1 MQFICYKN
9 YQGTIQMTKKKLG
22 MYKNLTNYGDSEFSI
37 FLRKA
42 FIKGMGYS
50 EEMLNKPII
59 GITNTYSDYNPCH
72 GNVPDLIK
80 SVKAGIL
87 SSDAIPLEFPTIS
100 IHESFAY
107 PTSMYLRNLM
117 SIDTE
122 EMIKAQPMD
131 ACVLIGGCDKTVPAQ
146 LMGAFSANIP
156 SIQLVTGPMLTGSH
170 RGERVGACT
179 DCRGYWAK
187 FRAEEIDLAEIN
199 EVNNQLVPT
208 VGTCGVMGTASTMAL
223 ITEALGMMI
232 SNGASAPAVSAER
245 RRIAEETGKVA
256 VEIAKKSLNPKNF
269 VTIKNF
275 KNALTVLSAIGGS
288 TNGIV
293 HLTAMAGR
301 LGIDIDLNEFDKMTK
316 DTPMIVDLKPSG
328 SGYMEDLFK
337 SGGLPRILNE
347 LKDYLYLDAITI
359 TGKTI
364 QEIIEKHNYDWK
376 QEIIRKVE
384 NPIFD
389 KGSIAVLKGNL
400 APGSAIIKQ
409 SAASKNL
416 LTHEGV
422 VEVFENLE
430 DLANRIDSDDL
441 NVTKESVLL
450 LKNIGPIGAPGMP
463 EAGLIPIPKKLAK
476 QGVKD
481 MVRISDGRM
490 SGTAAGTIILHVCPE
505 AAAGGTLDIVESGDI
520 IRLDVKQRLLELKLS
535 NEEIVTR
542 KKNKKRNIEIERRG
556 YDKIFHES
564 VLQADKGA
572 DFDFLRPVK

>member
-1 MQFICYKN
+1 
-9 YQGTIQMTKKKLG
+9 MTKKNSG

-87 SSDAIPLEFPTIS
+87 SSGAIPLEFPTIS

-122 EMIKAQPMD
+122 EMMKAQPMD

-156 SIQLVTGPMLTGSH
+156 AIQLVTGPMLTGSH

-245 RRIAEETGKVA
+245 KRIAEETGKVA
-256 VEIAKKSLNPKNF
+256 VEIASKSLNPKSF
-269 VTIKNF
+269 LTLKNF

-347 LKDYLYLDAITI
+347 LKDFLYLDAITV
-359 TGKTI
+359 TGETV
-364 QEIIEKHNYDWK
+364 QEIIDKNKYNWK
-376 QEIIRKVE
+376 QEVIRKVE

-400 APGSAIIKQ
+400 APRSAIIKQ
-409 SAASKNL
+409 SAASKEL
-416 LTHEGV
+416 LAHEGI

-430 DLANRIDSDDL
+430 DLADRIDSDDL
-441 NVTKESVLL
+441 NVTKDSILL

-505 AAAGGTLDIVESGDI
+505 AAAGGTLDIVKSGDI
-520 IRLDVKQRLLELKLS
+520 IKLDVKQRLLELKLS
-535 NEEIVTR
+535 DEEIAIR
-542 KKNKKRNIEIERRG
+542 KKSKKSNTEIERRG

-572 DFDFLRPVK
+572 DFDFLRPLK

>member
-1 MQFICYKN
+1 
-9 YQGTIQMTKKKLG
+9 MTKKNSG

-87 SSDAIPLEFPTIS
+87 SSGAIPLEFPTIS

-122 EMIKAQPMD
+122 EMMKAQPMD

-156 SIQLVTGPMLTGSH
+156 AIQLVTGPMLTGSH

-245 RRIAEETGKVA
+245 RRIAEETGKMA
-256 VEIAKKSLNPKNF
+256 VEIANKSFNPKNF
-269 VTIKNF
+269 LTIKNF
-275 KNALTVLSAIGGS
+275 KNALIVLSAIGGS

-301 LGIDIDLNEFDKMTK
+301 LGMDIDLNEFDKMTK
-316 DTPMIVDLKPSG
+316 DIPMIVDLKPSG

-347 LKDYLYLDAITI
+347 LKDYLYLDAITV
-359 TGKTI
+359 TGETI
-364 QEIIEKHNYDWK
+364 QEIIDKNKYNWK
-376 QEIIRKVE
+376 QEVIRKVD

-400 APGSAIIKQ
+400 APRSAIIKQ
-409 SAASKNL
+409 SAASKEL
-416 LTHEGV
+416 LAHEGV

-441 NVTKESVLL
+441 NVTKDSVLL

-505 AAAGGTLDIVESGDI
+505 AAAGGTLDIVKSGDI
-520 IRLDVKQRLLELKLS
+520 IKLDVKQRLLELKLS
-535 NEEIVTR
+535 DEEIASR
-542 KKNKKRNIEIERRG
+542 KKSKRSYTEIERRG
-556 YDKIFHES
+556 YNKIFHES

>member
-1 MQFICYKN
+1 
-9 YQGTIQMTKKKLG
+9 MTKKKLG

-50 EEMLNKPII
+50 EGMLNKPII

-187 FRAEEIDLAEIN
+187 YRAEEIDLAEIN

-256 VEIAKKSLNPKNF
+256 VEIAKKSFNPKNF
-269 VTIKNF
+269 LTIKNF

-316 DTPMIVDLKPSG
+316 NTPMIVDLKPSG

-347 LKDYLYLDAITI
+347 LKDYLYLDAITV
-359 TGKTI
+359 TGETI
-364 QEIIEKHNYDWK
+364 IEIIEKNKYNWE
-376 QEIIRKVE
+376 QEVIRKVE

-389 KGSIAVLKGNL
+389 KGSIAVLRGNL

-409 SAASKNL
+409 SAASEDL
-416 LTHEGV
+416 LDHEGI

-441 NVTKESVLL
+441 NVTKDSILL

-476 QGVKD
+476 QGVND

-505 AAAGGTLDIVESGDI
+505 AAAGGTLDIVKSGDI
-520 IRLDVKQRLLELKLS
+520 IKLDVKQRLLELKLS
-535 NEEIVTR
+535 DHEINIR
-542 KKNKKRNIEIERRG
+542 KKNKKRNIKLNRRG

-564 VLQADKGA
+564 VLQADKGV
-572 DFDFLRPVK
+572 DFEFLRDLK

>member
-1 MQFICYKN
+1 MSN
-9 YQGTIQMTKKKLG
+9 KKKG
-22 MYKNLTNYGDSEFSI
+22 MYKNLTSYGDSGFSI

-50 EEMLNKPII
+50 EEMLGKPII

-87 SSDAIPLEFPTIS
+87 SSGAIPLEFPTIT

-122 EMIKAQPMD
+122 EMLRAQPMD

-146 LMGAFSANIP
+146 IMGAFSAEMP
-156 SIQLVTGPMLTGSH
+156 AIQLVTGPMLTGSH
-170 RGERVGACT
+170 KGERVGACT
-179 DCRGYWAK
+179 DCRRYWAK
-187 FRAEEIDLAEIN
+187 FRAEEIDEIEIN

-223 ITEALGMMI
+223 ITEALGMMVT
-232 SNGASAPAVSAER
+232 NGASAPAVSAER
-245 RRIAEETGKVA
+245 RRIAEETGRVA
-256 VEIAKKSLNPKNF
+256 VEIANKSYKPKDF
-269 VTIKNF
+269 LTIKNF
-275 KNALTVLSAIGGS
+275 QNALTVLSAIGGS

-301 LGIDIDLNEFDKMTK
+301 LGIDINLNDFDQMTK

-347 LKDYLYLDAITI
+347 MRDYLHLDTMTVSGISLKEVI
-359 TGKTI
+359 DKN
-364 QEIIEKHNYDWK
+364 NYDWP
-376 QEIIRKVE
+376 QQIIRKTNDPV
-384 NPIFD
+384 FD
-389 KGSIAVLKGNL
+389 KGSIAVLNGNL

-409 SAASKNL
+409 SAASKDL
-416 LTHEGV
+416 LVHEGI
-422 VEVFENLE
+422 VEVFEDLE
-430 DLANRIDSDDL
+430 DLANRIDSEDL
-441 NVTKESVLL
+441 NVTKDSVLL
-450 LKNIGPIGAPGMP
+450 LRNIGPLGAPGMP

-476 QGVKD
+476 VGVKD

-490 SGTAAGTIILHVCPE
+490 SGTASGTIVLHVCPE
-505 AAAGGTLDIVESGDI
+505 AAAGGNLNIVESGDVI
-520 IRLDVKQRLLELKLS
+520 KLDVNKRLIELKLTD
-535 NEEIVTR
+535 EEIKIR
-542 KKNKKRNIEIERRG
+542 HNNKKDKKIIKRRG
-556 YDKIFHES
+556 YNKMFYDT
-564 VLQADKGA
+564 VLQADKGV

>member
-1 MQFICYKN
+1 
-9 YQGTIQMTKKKLG
+9 

-87 SSDAIPLEFPTIS
+87 SSGAIPLEFPTIS

-156 SIQLVTGPMLTGSH
+156 AIQLVTGPMLTGSH

-187 FRAEEIDLAEIN
+187 YRAEEIDLAEIN

-232 SNGASAPAVSAER
+232 SNGASAPAVSAEG

-256 VEIAKKSLNPKNF
+256 VEIAKKSFNPKNF
-269 VTIKNF
+269 LTIKNF

-347 LKDYLYLDAITI
+347 LKDYLYLDAITV

-409 SAASKNL
+409 SAATKDL
-416 LTHEGV
+416 LAHEGV

-441 NVTKESVLL
+441 NVTKDSVLL

-520 IRLDVKQRLLELKLS
+520 IKLDVKQRLLELKLS

-542 KKNKKRNIEIERRG
+542 KKNKKRNIEVERRG

-572 DFDFLRPVK
+572 DFDFLRPIN

>member
-1 MQFICYKN
+1 
-9 YQGTIQMTKKKLG
+9 MTKKKSG

-87 SSDAIPLEFPTIS
+87 SSGAIPLEFPTIS

-122 EMIKAQPMD
+122 EMMKAQPMD

-156 SIQLVTGPMLTGSH
+156 AIQLVTGPMLTGSH

-187 FRAEEIDLAEIN
+187 FRAEEIDLDEIN

-256 VEIAKKSLNPKNF
+256 VEIANKSFNPKSF
-269 VTIKNF
+269 LTLKNF

-347 LKDYLYLDAITI
+347 LKDYLYLDAITV
-359 TGKTI
+359 TGETI
-364 QEIIEKHNYDWK
+364 KEIIEKNKYNWK
-376 QEIIRKVE
+376 QEVIRNVE

-400 APGSAIIKQ
+400 APKSAIIKQ
-409 SAASKNL
+409 SAASKEL
-416 LTHEGV
+416 LAHEGV

-441 NVTKESVLL
+441 KVTKDSILL

-505 AAAGGTLDIVESGDI
+505 AAAGGALDIVKSGDI
-520 IRLDVKQRLLELKLS
+520 IKLDVKKRLLKLKLS
-535 NEEIVTR
+535 DEEIASR
-542 KKNKKRNIEIERRG
+542 KKSKKSDKIIKRRG

>member
-1 MQFICYKN
+1 
-9 YQGTIQMTKKKLG
+9 MTKKNSG

-72 GNVPDLIK
+72 GNVSDLIK

-87 SSDAIPLEFPTIS
+87 SSGAIPLEFPTIS

-122 EMIKAQPMD
+122 EMMKAQPMD

-156 SIQLVTGPMLTGSH
+156 AIQLVTGPMLTGSH

-245 RRIAEETGKVA
+245 KRIAEETGKVA
-256 VEIAKKSLNPKNF
+256 VEIASKSFNPKSF
-269 VTIKNF
+269 LTLKNF

-347 LKDYLYLDAITI
+347 LKDYLYLDAITV
-359 TGKTI
+359 TGETI
-364 QEIIEKHNYDWK
+364 KEIIDKNKYNWK
-376 QEIIRKVE
+376 QEVIRKVE

-400 APGSAIIKQ
+400 APRSAIIKQ
-409 SAASKNL
+409 SAASKEL
-416 LTHEGV
+416 LAHEGV

-441 NVTKESVLL
+441 NVTKDSILL

-505 AAAGGTLDIVESGDI
+505 AAAGGTLDIVKSGDI
-520 IRLDVKQRLLELKLS
+520 IKLDVKQRLLELKLS
-535 NEEIVTR
+535 DEEIAIR
-542 KKNKKRNIEIERRG
+542 KKSKKSNTEIKRRG

>member
-1 MQFICYKN
+1 
-9 YQGTIQMTKKKLG
+9 MTRKKSG

-87 SSDAIPLEFPTIS
+87 SSGAIPLEFPTIS

-122 EMIKAQPMD
+122 EMMKAQPMD

-156 SIQLVTGPMLTGSH
+156 AIQLVTGPMLTGSH
-170 RGERVGACT
+170 RGDRVGACT

-256 VEIAKKSLNPKNF
+256 VEIANKSFNPKSF
-269 VTIKNF
+269 LTLKNF

-301 LGIDIDLNEFDKMTK
+301 LGIDVDLNEFDKMTK

-347 LKDYLYLDAITI
+347 LKDYLYLDAITV
-359 TGKTI
+359 TGETI
-364 QEIIEKHNYDWK
+364 KEIIEKNKYNWK
-376 QEIIRKVE
+376 QEVIRNVE

-400 APGSAIIKQ
+400 APKSAIIKQ
-409 SAASKNL
+409 SAASKEL

-441 NVTKESVLL
+441 NVTKDSILL

-505 AAAGGTLDIVESGDI
+505 AAAGGTLDIVKSGDI
-520 IRLDVKQRLLELKLS
+520 IKLDVKKRLLELKLS
-535 NEEIVTR
+535 DEEIASR
-542 KKNKKRNIEIERRG
+542 KKSKKSDKIIKRRG

>member
-1 MQFICYKN
+1 MS
-9 YQGTIQMTKKKLG
+9 KKKSG

-87 SSDAIPLEFPTIS
+87 SSGAIPLEFPTIS
-100 IHESFAY
+100 IHESFSY

-122 EMIKAQPMD
+122 EMMKAQPMD

-156 SIQLVTGPMLTGSH
+156 CVQLVTGPMLTGSH

-187 FRAEEIDLAEIN
+187 FRADEIDLQEIN

-223 ITEALGMMI
+223 ITEALGMMVP
-232 SNGASAPAVSAER
+232 NGASAPAVSAER

-256 VEIAKKSLNPKNF
+256 VDIANKSLNPNKF
-269 VTIKNF
+269 LTIKNF
-275 KNALTVLSAIGGS
+275 KNALIVLSAIGGS

-301 LGIDIDLNEFDKMTK
+301 LGITIDLKEFDDMTK
-316 DTPMIVDLKPSG
+316 DIPMIVDLKPSG
-328 SGYMEDLFK
+328 VGYMEDLFK

-347 LKDYLYLDAITI
+347 LKEYLYLDAVTV
-359 TGKTI
+359 TG
-364 QEIIEKHNYDWK
+364 ECLGDIIKNYSYDWK
-376 QEIIRKVE
+376 QEVVRMA
-384 NPIFD
+384 NDPIFD

-409 SAASKNL
+409 SAASTNL

-430 DLANRIDSDDL
+430 DLANRIDSEDL
-441 NVTKESVLL
+441 NVTKDSILL
-450 LKNIGPIGAPGMP
+450 LRNIGPIGAPGMP
-463 EAGLIPIPKKLAK
+463 EAGLIPIPKKLAR

-505 AAAGGTLDIVESGDI
+505 AAAGGTLGIVESGDI
-520 IRLDVKQRLLELKLS
+520 IKLDVKNRLLKLKLS
-535 NEEIVTR
+535 NEEINKR
-542 KKNKKRNIEIERRG
+542 KKNKKLNTDIKRRG
-556 YDKIFHES
+556 YSKIFHES

>member
-1 MQFICYKN
+1 
-9 YQGTIQMTKKKLG
+9 MTKKNSG

-72 GNVPDLIK
+72 GNVSDLIK

-87 SSDAIPLEFPTIS
+87 SSGAIPLEFPTIS

-122 EMIKAQPMD
+122 EMMKAQPMD

-156 SIQLVTGPMLTGSH
+156 AIQLVTGPMLTGSH

-245 RRIAEETGKVA
+245 KRIAEETGKVA
-256 VEIAKKSLNPKNF
+256 VEIASKSFNPKSF
-269 VTIKNF
+269 LTLKNF

-347 LKDYLYLDAITI
+347 LKDYLYLDAITV
-359 TGKTI
+359 TGETI
-364 QEIIEKHNYDWK
+364 KEIIDKNKYNWK
-376 QEIIRKVE
+376 QEVIRKVE

-400 APGSAIIKQ
+400 APRSAIIKQ
-409 SAASKNL
+409 SAASKEL
-416 LTHEGV
+416 LAHEGV
-422 VEVFENLE
+422 VEVFENLQ

-441 NVTKESVLL
+441 NVTKDSILL

-505 AAAGGTLDIVESGDI
+505 AAAGGTLDIVKSGDI
-520 IRLDVKQRLLELKLS
+520 IKLDVKQRLLELKLS
-535 NEEIVTR
+535 DEEIAIR
-542 KKNKKRNIEIERRG
+542 KKSKKSDTEIKRRG

>member
-1 MQFICYKN
+1 
-9 YQGTIQMTKKKLG
+9 MTKKNSG

-87 SSDAIPLEFPTIS
+87 SSGAIPLEFPTIS

-122 EMIKAQPMD
+122 EMMKAQPMD

-156 SIQLVTGPMLTGSH
+156 AIQLVTGPMLTGSH

-245 RRIAEETGKVA
+245 KRIAEETGKVA
-256 VEIAKKSLNPKNF
+256 VEIASKSFNPKSF
-269 VTIKNF
+269 LTLKNF

-347 LKDYLYLDAITI
+347 LKDYLYLDAITV
-359 TGKTI
+359 TGETI
-364 QEIIEKHNYDWK
+364 KEIIDKNKYNWK
-376 QEIIRKVE
+376 QEVIRKVE

-400 APGSAIIKQ
+400 APRSAIIKQ
-409 SAASKNL
+409 SAASKEL
-416 LTHEGV
+416 LAHEGI

-441 NVTKESVLL
+441 NVTKDSILL

-505 AAAGGTLDIVESGDI
+505 AAAGGTLDIVKSGDI
-520 IRLDVKQRLLELKLS
+520 IKLDVKQRLLELKLS
-535 NEEIVTR
+535 DEEIAIR
-542 KKNKKRNIEIERRG
+542 KKSKKSNTEIKRRG

>member
-1 MQFICYKN
+1 
-9 YQGTIQMTKKKLG
+9 MTKKNSG

-87 SSDAIPLEFPTIS
+87 SSGAIPLEFPTIS

-122 EMIKAQPMD
+122 EMMKAQPMD

-156 SIQLVTGPMLTGSH
+156 AIQLVTGPMLTGSH

-245 RRIAEETGKVA
+245 KRIAEETGKVA
-256 VEIAKKSLNPKNF
+256 VEIASKSFNPKSF
-269 VTIKNF
+269 LTLKNF

-347 LKDYLYLDAITI
+347 LKDYLYLDAITV
-359 TGKTI
+359 TGETI
-364 QEIIEKHNYDWK
+364 KEIIDKNKYNWK
-376 QEIIRKVE
+376 QEVIRKVE

-400 APGSAIIKQ
+400 APRSAIIKQ
-409 SAASKNL
+409 SAASKEL
-416 LTHEGV
+416 LAHEGV

-441 NVTKESVLL
+441 NVTKDSILL

-505 AAAGGTLDIVESGDI
+505 AAAGGTLDIVKTGDI
-520 IRLDVKQRLLELKLS
+520 IKLDVKQRLLELKLS
-535 NEEIVTR
+535 DEEIATR
-542 KKNKKRNIEIERRG
+542 KKSKKSNTEIKRRG

>member
-1 MQFICYKN
+1 MQFICYKH
-9 YQGTIQMTKKKLG
+9 YQGTLQMTKKKLG

-179 DCRGYWAK
+179 DCRGFWAK
-187 FRAEEIDLAEIN
+187 YRAEEIDLAEIN

-269 VTIKNF
+269 LTIKNF

-316 DTPMIVDLKPSG
+316 NTPMIVDLKPSG

-347 LKDYLYLDAITI
+347 LKDYLYLDAITV
-359 TGKTI
+359 TGETI
-364 QEIIEKHNYDWK
+364 IEIIEKNKYNWK
-376 QEIIRKVE
+376 QEVIRKVE

-389 KGSIAVLKGNL
+389 KGSIAVLRGNL

-409 SAASKNL
+409 SAASEDL
-416 LTHEGV
+416 LDHEGI

-430 DLANRIDSDDL
+430 DLANRIDNDDL
-441 NVTKESVLL
+441 NVTKDSILL

-505 AAAGGTLDIVESGDI
+505 AAAGGTLDIVKSGDI
-520 IRLDVKQRLLELKLS
+520 IKLDVQQRLLELKLS
-535 NEEIVTR
+535 DDEIKIR
-542 KKNKKRNIEIERRG
+542 KKNKKRNIKLNRRG

-572 DFDFLRPVK
+572 DFDFLRDLK

>member
-1 MQFICYKN
+1 MSN
-9 YQGTIQMTKKKLG
+9 KKKG
-22 MYKNLTNYGDSEFSI
+22 MYKNLTSYGDSGFSI

-50 EEMLNKPII
+50 EEMLGKPII

-87 SSDAIPLEFPTIS
+87 SSGAIPLEFPTIT

-122 EMIKAQPMD
+122 EMLRAQPMD

-146 LMGAFSANIP
+146 IMGAFSAEMP
-156 SIQLVTGPMLTGSH
+156 AIQLVTGPMLTGSH
-170 RGERVGACT
+170 KGERVGACT
-179 DCRGYWAK
+179 DCRRYWAK
-187 FRAEEIDLAEIN
+187 FRAEEIDENEIN

-223 ITEALGMMI
+223 ITEALGMMVT
-232 SNGASAPAVSAER
+232 NGASAPAVSAER
-245 RRIAEETGKVA
+245 RRIAEETGRVA
-256 VEIAKKSLNPKNF
+256 VEIANKSYKPKDF
-269 VTIKNF
+269 LTIKNF
-275 KNALTVLSAIGGS
+275 QNALTVLSAIGGS

-301 LGIDIDLNEFDKMTK
+301 LGIDINLNDFDQMTK

-347 LKDYLYLDAITI
+347 MRNYLHLDTMTVSGISLKEVID
-359 TGKTI
+359 KN
-364 QEIIEKHNYDWK
+364 NYDWP
-376 QEIIRKVE
+376 QQIIRKT
-384 NPIFD
+384 NDPIFD
-389 KGSIAVLKGNL
+389 KGSIAVLNGNL

-409 SAASKNL
+409 SAASKDL
-416 LTHEGV
+416 LVHEGI
-422 VEVFENLE
+422 VEVFEDLE
-430 DLANRIDSDDL
+430 DLANRIDSEDL
-441 NVTKESVLL
+441 NVTKDSVLL
-450 LKNIGPIGAPGMP
+450 LRNIGPLGAPGMP

-476 QGVKD
+476 VGVKD

-490 SGTAAGTIILHVCPE
+490 SGTASGTIVLHVCPE
-505 AAAGGTLDIVESGDI
+505 AAAGGNLNIVESGDFI
-520 IRLDVKQRLLELKLS
+520 KLDVNKRLIELKLTD
-535 NEEIVTR
+535 EEIKIR
-542 KKNKKRNIEIERRG
+542 HNNKKDKKIIKRRG
-556 YDKIFHES
+556 YNKMFYDT
-564 VLQADKGA
+564 VLQADKGV

>member
-1 MQFICYKN
+1 
-9 YQGTIQMTKKKLG
+9 MTKKTSG

-87 SSDAIPLEFPTIS
+87 SSGAIPLEFPTIS

-122 EMIKAQPMD
+122 EMMKAQPMD

-156 SIQLVTGPMLTGSH
+156 TIQLVTGPMLTGSH

-245 RRIAEETGKVA
+245 KRIAEETGKVA
-256 VEIAKKSLNPKNF
+256 VEIASKSFNPKSF
-269 VTIKNF
+269 LTLKNF

-337 SGGLPRILNE
+337 AGGLPRILNE
-347 LKDYLYLDAITI
+347 LKDYLYLDAITV
-359 TGKTI
+359 TGETI
-364 QEIIEKHNYDWK
+364 QEIIDKNKYNWK
-376 QEIIRKVE
+376 QEVIRKVE

-400 APGSAIIKQ
+400 APRSAIIKQ
-409 SAASKNL
+409 SAASKEL
-416 LTHEGV
+416 LAHEGV
-422 VEVFENLE
+422 VEVFENLQ

-441 NVTKESVLL
+441 NVTKDSILL

-505 AAAGGTLDIVESGDI
+505 AAAGGTLDIVKSGDI
-520 IRLDVKQRLLELKLS
+520 IKLDVKQRLLELKLS
-535 NEEIVTR
+535 DEEIAIR
-542 KKNKKRNIEIERRG
+542 KKSKKSNTEIKRRG

>member
-1 MQFICYKN
+1 
-9 YQGTIQMTKKKLG
+9 MTKKKLG

-87 SSDAIPLEFPTIS
+87 SSGAIPLEFPTIS

-223 ITEALGMMI
+223 VTEALGMMI

-256 VEIAKKSLNPKNF
+256 VKIAKNSFKPKNF
-269 VTIKNF
+269 LTIKNF

-293 HLTAMAGR
+293 HLTAIAGR
-301 LGIDIDLNEFDKMTK
+301 LGINIDLNKFDKMTE

-337 SGGLPRILNE
+337 AGGLPRILNE
-347 LKDYLYLDAITI
+347 LKDYLYLDAITVTGETI
-359 TGKTI
+359 T
-364 QEIIEKHNYDWK
+364 EIIEKNKYNWK
-376 QEIIRKVE
+376 QEVIRKVE

-389 KGSIAVLKGNL
+389 KGSIAVLRGNL
-400 APGSAIIKQ
+400 APKSAIIKQ
-409 SAASKNL
+409 SAASIDL
-416 LTHEGV
+416 LNHEGI

-441 NVTKESVLL
+441 NVTKDSILL

-505 AAAGGTLDIVESGDI
+505 AAAGGTLDIVKSGDI
-520 IRLDVKQRLLELKLS
+520 IKLDVKQRLLELKLS
-535 NEEIVTR
+535 DDEINIR
-542 KKNKKRNIEIERRG
+542 KKNKKRNIKLNRRG

-572 DFDFLRPVK
+572 DFDFLRDLK

>member
-1 MQFICYKN
+1 MS
-9 YQGTIQMTKKKLG
+9 KKKSG

-87 SSDAIPLEFPTIS
+87 SSGAIPLEFPTIS
-100 IHESFAY
+100 IHESFSY

-122 EMIKAQPMD
+122 EMMKAQPMD
-131 ACVLIGGCDKTVPAQ
+131 ACVLIGGCDKTIPAQ

-156 SIQLVTGPMLTGSH
+156 CVQLVTGPMLTGSH

-187 FRAEEIDLAEIN
+187 FRADEIDLQEIN

-223 ITEALGMMI
+223 ITEALGMMVP
-232 SNGASAPAVSAER
+232 NGASAPAVSAER

-256 VEIAKKSLNPKNF
+256 VDIANKSLNPNKF
-269 VTIKNF
+269 LTIKNF
-275 KNALTVLSAIGGS
+275 KNALIVLSAIGGS

-301 LGIDIDLNEFDKMTK
+301 LGIEIDLKEFDDMTK
-316 DTPMIVDLKPSG
+316 DIPMIVDLKPSG
-328 SGYMEDLFK
+328 AGYMEDLFK

-347 LKDYLYLDAITI
+347 LKEYLYLDAVTV
-359 TGKTI
+359 TG
-364 QEIIEKHNYDWK
+364 ECLGDIIKNYSYDWK
-376 QEIIRKVE
+376 QEVVRMA
-384 NPIFD
+384 NDPIFD

-409 SAASKNL
+409 SAASTNL
-416 LTHEGV
+416 LKHEGV

-430 DLANRIDSDDL
+430 DLANRIDSEDL
-441 NVTKESVLL
+441 NVTKDSILL
-450 LKNIGPIGAPGMP
+450 LRNIGPIGAPGMP
-463 EAGLIPIPKKLAK
+463 EAGLIPIPKKLAR

-490 SGTAAGTIILHVCPE
+490 SGTAAGTIVLHVCPE
-505 AAAGGTLDIVESGDI
+505 AAAGGTLGIVESGDI
-520 IRLDVKQRLLELKLS
+520 IKLDVKNRLLELKLS
-535 NEEIVTR
+535 DEEINKR
-542 KKNKKRNIEIERRG
+542 KKNKKLNTDVKRRG
-556 YDKIFHES
+556 YSKIFHES

>member
-1 MQFICYKN
+1 
-9 YQGTIQMTKKKLG
+9 MTKKNSG

-87 SSDAIPLEFPTIS
+87 SSGAIPLEFPTIS

-122 EMIKAQPMD
+122 EMMKAQPMD

-156 SIQLVTGPMLTGSH
+156 AIQLVTGPMLTGSH

-245 RRIAEETGKVA
+245 RRIAEETGKMA
-256 VEIAKKSLNPKNF
+256 VEIANKSFNPKNF
-269 VTIKNF
+269 LTIKNF

-347 LKDYLYLDAITI
+347 LKDFLYLDAITV
-359 TGKTI
+359 TGETI
-364 QEIIEKHNYDWK
+364 QEIIDKNKYNWK
-376 QEIIRKVE
+376 QEVIRKVE

-389 KGSIAVLKGNL
+389 KGSIAVLNGNL
-400 APGSAIIKQ
+400 APRSAIIKQ
-409 SAASKNL
+409 SAASKEL
-416 LTHEGV
+416 LAHEGV

-441 NVTKESVLL
+441 NVTKDSILL

-505 AAAGGTLDIVESGDI
+505 AAAGGTLDIVKTGDI
-520 IRLDVKQRLLELKLS
+520 IKLDVKQRLLELKLS
-535 NEEIVTR
+535 DEEIAIR
-542 KKNKKRNIEIERRG
+542 KKSKKSNTEIKRRG

>member
-1 MQFICYKN
+1 
-9 YQGTIQMTKKKLG
+9 MTKKNSG

-87 SSDAIPLEFPTIS
+87 SSGAIPLEFPTIS

-122 EMIKAQPMD
+122 EMMKAQPMD

-156 SIQLVTGPMLTGSH
+156 AIQLVTGPMLTGSH

-187 FRAEEIDLAEIN
+187 FRAEEIDLSEIN

-245 RRIAEETGKVA
+245 KRIAEETGKVA
-256 VEIAKKSLNPKNF
+256 VEIASKSFNPKSF
-269 VTIKNF
+269 LTLKNF

-316 DTPMIVDLKPSG
+316 DIPMIVDLKPSG

-347 LKDYLYLDAITI
+347 LKDYLYLDAITV
-359 TGKTI
+359 TGETI
-364 QEIIEKHNYDWK
+364 KEIIDKNKYNWK
-376 QEIIRKVE
+376 QEVIRKVE

-389 KGSIAVLKGNL
+389 KGSIAVLNGNL
-400 APGSAIIKQ
+400 APRSAIIKQ
-409 SAASKNL
+409 SAASKEL
-416 LTHEGV
+416 LAHEGV

-441 NVTKESVLL
+441 NVTKDSILL

-505 AAAGGTLDIVESGDI
+505 AAAGGTLDIVKSGDI
-520 IRLDVKQRLLELKLS
+520 IKLDVKQRLLELKLS
-535 NEEIVTR
+535 DEEIAIR
-542 KKNKKRNIEIERRG
+542 KKSKKSNTEIKRRG

>member
-1 MQFICYKN
+1 
-9 YQGTIQMTKKKLG
+9 MTKKNSG

-87 SSDAIPLEFPTIS
+87 SSGAIPLEFPTIS

-122 EMIKAQPMD
+122 EMMKAQPMD

-146 LMGAFSANIP
+146 LMGAFSVNIP
-156 SIQLVTGPMLTGSH
+156 AIQLVTGPMLTGSH

-245 RRIAEETGKVA
+245 KRIAEETGKVA
-256 VEIAKKSLNPKNF
+256 VEIASKSFNPKSF
-269 VTIKNF
+269 LTLKNF

-347 LKDYLYLDAITI
+347 LKDYLYLDAITV
-359 TGKTI
+359 TGETI
-364 QEIIEKHNYDWK
+364 KEIIDKNKYNWK
-376 QEIIRKVE
+376 QEVIRKVE

-400 APGSAIIKQ
+400 APRSAIIKQ
-409 SAASKNL
+409 SAASKEL
-416 LTHEGV
+416 LAHEGV

-441 NVTKESVLL
+441 NVTKDSILL

-505 AAAGGTLDIVESGDI
+505 AAAGGTLDIVKSGDI
-520 IRLDVKQRLLELKLS
+520 IKLDVKQRLLELKLS
-535 NEEIVTR
+535 DEEIATR
-542 KKNKKRNIEIERRG
+542 KKSKKSNTEIKRRG

>member
-1 MQFICYKN
+1 
-9 YQGTIQMTKKKLG
+9 MTKKNSG

-87 SSDAIPLEFPTIS
+87 SSGAIPLEFPTIS

-122 EMIKAQPMD
+122 EMMKAQPMD

-156 SIQLVTGPMLTGSH
+156 AIQLVTGPMLTGSH

-245 RRIAEETGKVA
+245 KRIPEETGKVA
-256 VEIAKKSLNPKNF
+256 VEIANKSFNPKSF
-269 VTIKNF
+269 LTLKNF
-275 KNALTVLSAIGGS
+275 KNALTVLSAIGES

-347 LKDYLYLDAITI
+347 LKDYLYLDAITV
-359 TGKTI
+359 TGETI
-364 QEIIEKHNYDWK
+364 KEIIDKNKYNWK
-376 QEIIRKVE
+376 QEVIRKVE

-400 APGSAIIKQ
+400 APRSAIIKQ
-409 SAASKNL
+409 SAASKEL
-416 LTHEGV
+416 LAHEGV
-422 VEVFENLE
+422 VEVFENLK

-441 NVTKESVLL
+441 NVTKDSILL

-505 AAAGGTLDIVESGDI
+505 AAAGGTLDIVKTGDI
-520 IRLDVKQRLLELKLS
+520 IKLDVKQRLLELKLS
-535 NEEIVTR
+535 DEEIATR
-542 KKNKKRNIEIERRG
+542 KKSKKSNTKIKRRG

-572 DFDFLRPVK
+572 DFDFLRPAK

>member
-1 MQFICYKN
+1 
-9 YQGTIQMTKKKLG
+9 MTKKKSG

-87 SSDAIPLEFPTIS
+87 SSGAIPLEFPTIS

-122 EMIKAQPMD
+122 EMMKAQPMD

-156 SIQLVTGPMLTGSH
+156 AIQLVTGPMLTGSH

-256 VEIAKKSLNPKNF
+256 VEIANKSFKPKSF
-269 VTIKNF
+269 LTLKNF

-347 LKDYLYLDAITI
+347 LKDYLYLDAITV
-359 TGKTI
+359 TGETI
-364 QEIIEKHNYDWK
+364 KEIIEKNKYNWK
-376 QEIIRKVE
+376 QEVIRNVE

-400 APGSAIIKQ
+400 APKSAIIKQ
-409 SAASKNL
+409 SAASKEL
-416 LTHEGV
+416 LAHEGV

-441 NVTKESVLL
+441 KVTKDSILL

-505 AAAGGTLDIVESGDI
+505 AAAGGTLDIVKSGDI
-520 IRLDVKQRLLELKLS
+520 IKLDVKKRLLKLKLS
-535 NEEIVTR
+535 DEEIASR
-542 KKNKKRNIEIERRG
+542 KKSKKSDKIIKRRG

>member
-1 MQFICYKN
+1 
-9 YQGTIQMTKKKLG
+9 MTKKKSG

-87 SSDAIPLEFPTIS
+87 SSGAIPLEFPTIS

-122 EMIKAQPMD
+122 EMMKAQPMD

-156 SIQLVTGPMLTGSH
+156 AIQLVTGPMLTGSH

-187 FRAEEIDLAEIN
+187 FRAEEIDLDEIN

-256 VEIAKKSLNPKNF
+256 VEIANKSFNPKSF
-269 VTIKNF
+269 LTLKNF

-347 LKDYLYLDAITI
+347 LKDYLYLDAITV
-359 TGKTI
+359 TGETVK
-364 QEIIEKHNYDWK
+364 EIIEKNKYNWK
-376 QEIIRKVE
+376 QEVIRKVE

-400 APGSAIIKQ
+400 APKSAIIKQ
-409 SAASKNL
+409 SAASKEL
-416 LTHEGV
+416 LAHEGV

-441 NVTKESVLL
+441 NVTKDSILL

-476 QGVKD
+476 QGIKD

-505 AAAGGTLDIVESGDI
+505 AATGGTLDIVQSGDI
-520 IRLDVKQRLLELKLS
+520 IKLDVKQRLLELKLS
-535 NEEIVTR
+535 DEEIANR
-542 KKNKKRNIEIERRG
+542 KKSKKSNTEMKRRG
-556 YDKIFHES
+556 YDKIFHQS
-564 VLQADKGA
+564 VLQADKGV

>member
-1 MQFICYKN
+1 
-9 YQGTIQMTKKKLG
+9 MTKKNSG

-87 SSDAIPLEFPTIS
+87 SSGAIPLEFPTIS

-122 EMIKAQPMD
+122 EMMKAQPMD

-156 SIQLVTGPMLTGSH
+156 AIQLVTGPMLTGSH

-245 RRIAEETGKVA
+245 KRIAEETGKVA
-256 VEIAKKSLNPKNF
+256 VEIASKSFNPKSF
-269 VTIKNF
+269 LTLKNF

-347 LKDYLYLDAITI
+347 LKDYLYLDAITV
-359 TGKTI
+359 TGETI
-364 QEIIEKHNYDWK
+364 KEIIDKNKYNWK
-376 QEIIRKVE
+376 QEVIRKVE

-400 APGSAIIKQ
+400 APRSAIIKQ
-409 SAASKNL
+409 SAASKEL
-416 LTHEGV
+416 LAHEGV

-441 NVTKESVLL
+441 NVTKDSILL

-505 AAAGGTLDIVESGDI
+505 AAAGGTLDIVKSGDI
-520 IRLDVKQRLLELKLS
+520 IKLDVKQRLLELKLS
-535 NEEIVTR
+535 DEEIATR
-542 KKNKKRNIEIERRG
+542 KKSKKSNTEIKRRG

>member
-1 MQFICYKN
+1 
-9 YQGTIQMTKKKLG
+9 MTKKNSG

-87 SSDAIPLEFPTIS
+87 SSGAIPLEFPTIS

-122 EMIKAQPMD
+122 EMMKAQPMD

-156 SIQLVTGPMLTGSH
+156 AIQLVTGPMLTGSH

-245 RRIAEETGKVA
+245 KRIAEETGKVA
-256 VEIAKKSLNPKNF
+256 VEIASKSFNPKSF
-269 VTIKNF
+269 LTLKNF

-347 LKDYLYLDAITI
+347 LKDYLHLDAITV
-359 TGKTI
+359 TGETI
-364 QEIIEKHNYDWK
+364 NEIIDKNKYNWK
-376 QEIIRKVE
+376 QEVIRKVD

-400 APGSAIIKQ
+400 APRSAIIKQ
-409 SAASKNL
+409 SAASKEL
-416 LTHEGV
+416 LAHEGV

-441 NVTKESVLL
+441 NVTKDSILL

-505 AAAGGTLDIVESGDI
+505 AAADGTLDIVKSGDI
-520 IRLDVKQRLLELKLS
+520 IKLDVKQRLLELKLS
-535 NEEIVTR
+535 DEEIAIR
-542 KKNKKRNIEIERRG
+542 KKSKKINTEIKRRG

>member
-1 MQFICYKN
+1 
-9 YQGTIQMTKKKLG
+9 MTKKKLG

-87 SSDAIPLEFPTIS
+87 SSGAIPLEFPTIS

-122 EMIKAQPMD
+122 EMMKAQPMD

-156 SIQLVTGPMLTGSH
+156 AIQLVTGPMLTGSH

-256 VEIAKKSLNPKNF
+256 VEIATKSLNPKKF
-269 VTIKNF
+269 LTMKNF

-301 LGIDIDLNEFDKMTK
+301 LGIDINLNEFDNMTK

-347 LKDYLYLDAITI
+347 LKDYLFLEAITV
-359 TGKTI
+359 TGETI
-364 QEIIEKHNYDWK
+364 KEIIEKNNYNWK
-376 QEIIRKVE
+376 QDVIRKVE

-409 SAASKNL
+409 SAASEEL
-416 LTHEGV
+416 LAHEGI
-422 VEVFENLE
+422 VEVFDNLE

-441 NVTKESVLL
+441 NVTKDSILL

-520 IRLDVKQRLLELKLS
+520 IKLDVNKRLLELKLS
-535 NEEIVTR
+535 DEEISTR
-542 KKNKKRNIEIERRG
+542 KKIKKSNTEIKRRG

>member
-1 MQFICYKN
+1 MSN
-9 YQGTIQMTKKKLG
+9 KKKG
-22 MYKNLTNYGDSEFSI
+22 MYKNLTSYGDSGFSI

-50 EEMLNKPII
+50 EEMLGKPII

-87 SSDAIPLEFPTIS
+87 SSGAIPLEFPTIT

-122 EMIKAQPMD
+122 EMLRAQPMD

-146 LMGAFSANIP
+146 IMGAFSAEMP
-156 SIQLVTGPMLTGSH
+156 AIQLVTGPMLTGSH
-170 RGERVGACT
+170 KGERVGACT
-179 DCRGYWAK
+179 DCRRYWAK
-187 FRAEEIDLAEIN
+187 FRAEEIDENEIN

-223 ITEALGMMI
+223 ITEALGMMVT
-232 SNGASAPAVSAER
+232 NGASAPAVSAER
-245 RRIAEETGKVA
+245 RRIAEETGRVA
-256 VEIAKKSLNPKNF
+256 VEIANKSYKPKDF
-269 VTIKNF
+269 LTIKNF
-275 KNALTVLSAIGGS
+275 QNALTVLSAIGGS

-301 LGIDIDLNEFDKMTK
+301 LGIDINLNDFDQMTK

-347 LKDYLYLDAITI
+347 IRDYLHLDTMTVSGISLKEVI
-359 TGKTI
+359 DKN
-364 QEIIEKHNYDWK
+364 NYDWP
-376 QEIIRKVE
+376 QQIIRKT
-384 NPIFD
+384 NDPIFD
-389 KGSIAVLKGNL
+389 KGSIAVLNGNL

-409 SAASKNL
+409 SAASKDL
-416 LTHEGV
+416 LVHEGI
-422 VEVFENLE
+422 VEVFEDLE
-430 DLANRIDSDDL
+430 DLANRIDSEDL
-441 NVTKESVLL
+441 NVTKDSVLL
-450 LKNIGPIGAPGMP
+450 LRNIGPLGAPGMP

-476 QGVKD
+476 VGVKD

-490 SGTAAGTIILHVCPE
+490 SGTASGTIVLHVCPE
-505 AAAGGTLDIVESGDI
+505 AAAGGNLNIVESGDVI
-520 IRLDVKQRLLELKLS
+520 KLDVYKRLIELKLTD
-535 NEEIVTR
+535 EEIKIR
-542 KKNKKRNIEIERRG
+542 HNNKKDKKIIKRRG
-556 YDKIFHES
+556 YNKMFYDT
-564 VLQADKGA
+564 VLQADKGV

>member
-1 MQFICYKN
+1 
-9 YQGTIQMTKKKLG
+9 MTKKKSG

-87 SSDAIPLEFPTIS
+87 SSGAIPLEFPTIS

-122 EMIKAQPMD
+122 EMMKAQPMD

-156 SIQLVTGPMLTGSH
+156 AIQLVTGPMLTGSH

-256 VEIAKKSLNPKNF
+256 VEIANKSFNPKSF
-269 VTIKNF
+269 LTLKNF

-347 LKDYLYLDAITI
+347 LKDYLYLDAITV
-359 TGKTI
+359 TGETI
-364 QEIIEKHNYDWK
+364 KEIIEKNKYNWK
-376 QEIIRKVE
+376 QEVIRNVE

-400 APGSAIIKQ
+400 APKSAIIKQ
-409 SAASKNL
+409 SAASKEL
-416 LTHEGV
+416 LAHEGV

-441 NVTKESVLL
+441 NVTKDSILL

-505 AAAGGTLDIVESGDI
+505 AAAGGTLDIVKSGDI
-520 IRLDVKQRLLELKLS
+520 IKLDVKKRLLELKLS
-535 NEEIVTR
+535 DEEIASR
-542 KKNKKRNIEIERRG
+542 KKSKKSDKIIKRRG

>member
-1 MQFICYKN
+1 
-9 YQGTIQMTKKKLG
+9 MTKKNSG

-87 SSDAIPLEFPTIS
+87 SSGAIPLEFPTIS

-122 EMIKAQPMD
+122 EMMKAQPMD

-156 SIQLVTGPMLTGSH
+156 AIQLVTGPMLTGSH

-256 VEIAKKSLNPKNF
+256 VEIASKSFNPKSF
-269 VTIKNF
+269 LTLKNF

-316 DTPMIVDLKPSG
+316 DIPMIVDLKPSG

-347 LKDYLYLDAITI
+347 LKDYLHLDAITV
-359 TGKTI
+359 TGETI
-364 QEIIEKHNYDWK
+364 KEIIDKNKYNWK
-376 QEIIRKVE
+376 QEVIRKVE

-400 APGSAIIKQ
+400 APRSAIIKQ
-409 SAASKNL
+409 SAASKEL
-416 LTHEGV
+416 LAHEGV

-441 NVTKESVLL
+441 NVTKDSILL

-505 AAAGGTLDIVESGDI
+505 AAAGGTLDIVKSGDI
-520 IRLDVKQRLLELKLS
+520 IKLDVKQRLLELKLS
-535 NEEIVTR
+535 DEEIATR
-542 KKNKKRNIEIERRG
+542 KKSKKSNTEIKRRG